1 MSSRRGRR
9 SLGEVIRSRAEEAKP
24 FTLKEA
30 CFDAQFK
37 FISDTS
43 RFKTACTSRRAGKSG
58 GIIRDMVGTCLTEK
72 NIICLYVTITS
83 RNARNIIWG
92 DLKRLL
98 EDYKI
103 PVKTDDTRMTVVFK
117 ETGSEIRVGGAK
129 DESQIE
135 NYRGWKLRKAYV
147 DEAQSFRPYLR
158 YFIDDI
164 LLPSL
169 RDLRGDLMIT
179 GTPGPLLSGPFYEY
193 THSEFLSHHHWTAF
207 DNPFMH
213 NIEKGMDLNL
223 TLAEERQ
230 MRGITETDPSYIRE
244 TFGKWIED
252 LDSLVYKFSRDK
264 NRFGALP
271 DEKLEYIFGIDIG
284 YEDSDAIAVIGYSHT
299 SNFCYLVEEVIT
311 GKQDITSLSN
321 QIRALQEKYKPV
333 KMVMDAGALGKKI
346 QEEIRLRQGLVIE
359 AADKHRKFEFIT
371 LLNDDLRTG
380 KFKAYPNS
388 RFEQDCFLVQW
399 DKSTPGKLK
408 ISDSYHTDIGDA
420 VLYGW
425 RECRHYFQMDKKP
438 PKLAPDEYMRA
449 MEEKEAEQLAE
460 RLEAAKSGEDIVN
473 YSDLGVDDSDTYDDI
488 F

>member
-9 SLGEVIRSRAEEAKP
+9 SLGDVIRARAEEAKP
-24 FTLKEA
+24 FTLREA
-30 CFDAQFK
+30 CFESQYK
-37 FISDTS
+37 FISDPS

-58 GIIRDMVGTCLTEK
+58 GIIRDMVGTCLAEK

-92 DLKRLL
+92 DLKKLL
-98 EDYKI
+98 EEYKI
-103 PVKTDDTRMTVVFK
+103 QVKTDDTRMTVVFK

-213 NIEKGMDLNL
+213 NLERNMDLNL

-252 LDSLVYKFSRDK
+252 LDSLVYKLLRFLLFHSFHILVWSQFGRLFVHLEVVSAFSPAIKHSVTYICMVGVGNFEFAGRGFVPLHQK
-264 NRFGALP
+264 AVLLKARVRVCF
-271 DEKLEYIFGIDIG
+271 KLASPKIVIQQG
-284 YEDSDAIAVIGYSHT
+284 YELKFSV
-299 SNFCYLVEEVIT
+299 LVC
-311 GKQDITSLSN
+311 SL
-321 QIRALQEKYKPV
+321 
-333 KMVMDAGALGKKI
+333 
-346 QEEIRLRQGLVIE
+346 
-359 AADKHRKFEFIT
+359 
-371 LLNDDLRTG
+371 
-380 KFKAYPNS
+380 
-388 RFEQDCFLVQW
+388 
-399 DKSTPGKLK
+399 
-408 ISDSYHTDIGDA
+408 
-420 VLYGW
+420 
-425 RECRHYFQMDKKP
+425 
-438 PKLAPDEYMRA
+438 
-449 MEEKEAEQLAE
+449 
-460 RLEAAKSGEDIVN
+460 N
-473 YSDLGVDDSDTYDDI
+473 Y
-488 F
+488 